1 MKKRQWRIRPVL
13 LLVFISFTGILL
25 LVTCLLFYWNFSN
38 NVVKQVVGNRLE
50 LIDQTH
56 GQISSRLRDIEE
68 TALVIASNPNLIDA
82 FGESGA
88 GDAYDLFQ
96 TRRESVNNLVNPFL
110 YSKPYLSSIRLFNDR
125 FKHLPQS
132 SLDRVFPYSAIE
144 WDREALERSDS
155 FWLGSHLDPVNQY
168 QQKNV
173 ISYIRKIFNSN
184 GRVVGLIEMNMEEQ
198 SLSDVLKGARKTYSG
213 TMLLT
218 DSGGRIV
225 SRLSSYPEA
234 ESPERIAKLEW
245 LEEIQ
250 RVQSDGYRVVD
261 VGGTSYVVIYSY
273 PNKTQWRLIEMIPA
287 EQMYHPVKQIRNFVV
302 LIALAG
308 LLATIVIA
316 YYLSGRM
323 TRQVPELLGAFRRV
337 QSGHFDASI
346 SESHSIF
353 EYRQVAISF
362 NRMVG
367 ELTASIESREKE
379 QRAAREAEF
388 RVLENQINPHFLY
401 NTLDMIN
408 WMAAANGANEA
419 SLMSA
424 KLAKLF
430 RLSLNKGRSF
440 ITLAE
445 EMEHGAIYSQI
456 QQARFKESFVYE
468 EEMDPAASRL
478 LVPKLI
484 LQPFIENAIV
494 HGFRG
499 RSADRTFRIRVSA
512 LSNSG
517 KELRIVIEDN
527 GRGVDPIEV
536 PGQAKSGG
544 YGMANVNQRIQLHFG
559 SAYGAKLENRPE
571 GGARLEIRLPKLA
584 RIPNGKGGE

>member
-1 MKKRQWRIRPVL
+1 MKKRQWRIRPVFLIMFACSTGL
-13 LLVFISFTGILL
+13 LLLI
-25 LVTCLLFYWNFSN
+25 TCLLFYWNFSN

-56 GQISSRLRDIEE
+56 GQISSRLRELEE
-68 TALVIASNPNLIDA
+68 TALVIASNPNLIEA

-88 GDAYDLFQ
+88 EDAYDLFQ

-125 FKHLPQS
+125 FKHLPRS
-132 SLDRVFPYSAIE
+132 SLDRVFPYSDIE
-144 WDREALERSDS
+144 WDRTALDRSDS
-155 FWLGSHLDPVNQY
+155 FWLGSHPDPVDQY

-173 ISYIRKIFNSN
+173 VSYVRKIFNSN
-184 GRVVGLIEMNMEEQ
+184 GRVVGVVEMNMAEE
-198 SLSDVLKGARKTYSG
+198 SLSELLKGARRTYSG
-213 TMLLT
+213 IMFLT

-225 SRLSSYPEA
+225 SRLGSFPE
-234 ESPERIAKLEW
+234 EQSPERAAKLDW
-245 LEEIQ
+245 LEDIH
-250 RVQSDGYRVVD
+250 RAQSDGYRVVD
-261 VGGTSYVVIYSY
+261 VEGTSFVVIYSY
-273 PNKTQWRLIEMIPA
+273 PKKSQWRLIEMIPA

-308 LLATIVIA
+308 LLATIFVA

-323 TRQVPELLGAFRRV
+323 TRQVPELVSAFRRV
-337 QSGHFDASI
+337 QGGHFDASI

-379 QRAAREAEF
+379 QRAEREAEF

-408 WMAAANGANEA
+408 WMAAAKGANEA

-440 ITLAE
+440 ITVAE

-468 EEMDPAASRL
+468 EEMDPAVARL

-499 RSADRTFRIRVSA
+499 RSADRAFRIRVSA
-512 LSNSG
+512 SLDAG
-517 KELRIVIEDN
+517 RELRFVVEDN
-527 GRGVDPIEV
+527 GRGLDSEEV
-536 PGQAKSGG
+536 PGPEKGG
-544 YGMANVNQRIQLHFG
+544 GHGMANVNQRIQLHFG
-559 SAYGAKLENRPE
+559 PAYGAKLGSRDE
-571 GGARLEIRLPKLA
+571 GGARLEIRLPALT
-584 RIPNGKGGE
+584 RIPDGKGGE